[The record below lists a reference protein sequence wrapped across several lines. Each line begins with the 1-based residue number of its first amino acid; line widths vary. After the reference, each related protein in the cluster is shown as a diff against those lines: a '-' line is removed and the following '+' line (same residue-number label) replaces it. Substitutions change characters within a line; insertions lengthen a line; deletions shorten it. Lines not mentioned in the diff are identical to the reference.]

1 MPLLRLD
8 EVELHFGSHVILDR
22 VSLNLDQ
29 GQRVG
34 LLGRN
39 GAGKTTLFK
48 ILAGELTPDG
58 GERWL
63 KPGARLA
70 RLEQELPDGKN
81 VARTVSSN
89 KLT

>member
-48 ILAGELTPDG
+48 ILAGELTP
-58 GERWL
+58 ESALPL
-63 KPGARLA
+63 KF
-70 RLEQELPDGKN
+70 
-81 VARTVSSN
+81 
-89 KLT
+89 

>member
-8 EVELHFGSHVILDR
+8 EVELHFGTHVILDR
-22 VSLNLDQ
+22 VSMNLDS

-48 ILAGELTPDG
+48 ILA
-58 GERWL
+58 
-63 KPGARLA
+63 
-70 RLEQELPDGKN
+70 
-81 VARTVSSN
+81 
-89 KLT
+89 